1 VAIETAVGNST
12 LIQSQVA
19 SLLVQPLEQG
29 IDLLAAGP
37 VILDSSSPV
46 RVPRVANGVTA
57 GFVAEGTQ
65 ISDGDVA
72 FDEVTLLPSTL
83 KGLKVLVKL
92 TNELIRTSVIGLEA
106 VLQTRLVTDVA
117 NALDAALWD
126 GAGTSNTIKGVLRQ
140 TGIATGTLDLTDAD
154 SLIDGWATAM
164 GNKVTPTHWVM
175 TSASFAAVRK
185 LKTATDSSQYL
196 IDPTTIQNG
205 TSLQLFGLPVIITDN
220 IPDLA
225 GPLSRVALVDMSK
238 VVVAR
243 DVDAEVKI
251 LDQTWGDY
259 DSIGIR
265 VVSRWDTALLQAE
278 AVTLLT
284 EAYAVPEVD
293 PAAVE
298 NLVDWRNTDAEL
310 VIPIVTAMAKAYT
323 RGRGFDEVGDPNE
336 ELAAVIITAAARL
349 TANGRQLGVRDKV
362 DNVERE
368 YRSGFNGWTL
378 AEQAVLNRYRVRAM

>member
-1 VAIETAVGNST
+1 MAIEVTSDNST
-12 LIQSQVA
+12 LIQSEVA
-19 SLLVQPLEQG
+19 SLLVQPLEQASTF
-29 IDLLAAGP
+29 LAAGP

-46 RVPRVANGVTA
+46 RVPRIVNGVTA
-57 GFVAEGTQ
+57 GFVAEGAQ
-65 ISDGDVA
+65 ISDGSVA

-92 TNELIRTSVIGLEA
+92 SNELIRTSVVGLES

-117 NALDAALWD
+117 HALDAALWD
-126 GAGTSNTIKGVLRQ
+126 GTGASNTIKGILRQ

-164 GNKVTPTHWVM
+164 ANKVSPTHWVM

-185 LKTATDSSQYL
+185 LKTANDSAQYL
-196 IDPTTIQNG
+196 IDPTTIQDG
-205 TSLQLFGLPVIITDN
+205 TSLRLFGLPVVSTDN
-220 IPDLA
+220 IANTGTAPGKA
-225 GPLSRVALVDMSK
+225 RVALVDMSK

-265 VVSRWDTALLQAE
+265 VVSRWDTALLQAK

-284 EAYAVPEVD
+284 EA
-293 PAAVE
+293 
-298 NLVDWRNTDAEL
+298 
-310 VIPIVTAMAKAYT
+310 
-323 RGRGFDEVGDPNE
+323 
-336 ELAAVIITAAARL
+336 
-349 TANGRQLGVRDKV
+349 
-362 DNVERE
+362 
-368 YRSGFNGWTL
+368 
-378 AEQAVLNRYRVRAM
+378 